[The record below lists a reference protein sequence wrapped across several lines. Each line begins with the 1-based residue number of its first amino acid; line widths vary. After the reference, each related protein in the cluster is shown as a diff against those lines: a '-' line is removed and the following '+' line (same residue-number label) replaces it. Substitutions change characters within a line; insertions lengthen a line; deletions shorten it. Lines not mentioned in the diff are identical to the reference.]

1 MLVSPRWLI
10 VIIDWFHLLIMFTL
24 VPFPPLVVATDDE
37 RIAECCRGFGADVI
51 MTSESCKNGTDCV
64 VL

>member
-1 MLVSPRWLI
+1 MVSPRLLI
-10 VIIDWFHLLIMFTL
+10 LIIDWFHLFVMFTL